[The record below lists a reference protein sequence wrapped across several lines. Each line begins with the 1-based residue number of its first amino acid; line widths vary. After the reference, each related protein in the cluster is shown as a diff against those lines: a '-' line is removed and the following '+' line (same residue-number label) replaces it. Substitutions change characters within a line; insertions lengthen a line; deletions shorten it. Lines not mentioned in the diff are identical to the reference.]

1 MSNYLPIYLPPPFG
15 VSGERKQSN
24 VLPNILRNEDYD
36 LEWLRYCL
44 TQTYLQKTTLRDIE
58 NRIKEIEQSL

>member
-15 VSGERKQSN
+15 VYGERKQSN
-24 VLPNILRNEDYD
+24 VLPNLLRNEDYD